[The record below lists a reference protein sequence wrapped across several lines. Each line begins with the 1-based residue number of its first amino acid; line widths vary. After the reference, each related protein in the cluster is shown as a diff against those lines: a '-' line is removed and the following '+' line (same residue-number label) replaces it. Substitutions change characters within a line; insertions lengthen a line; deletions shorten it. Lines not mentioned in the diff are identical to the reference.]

1 MSAIFHLAMR
11 DLKKHW
17 WIMVV
22 LIGLFSLLFGAY
34 ITLLSH
40 YKSTIQTYTNVI
52 QNFLV
57 VGNSDG
63 LGEIHGSRMTPAIKE
78 MLLDM
83 GYTDPIPEIHQIV
96 GTNFAN
102 GTLLKGI
109 RLEDYQKYNSYSLL
123 KGRSLVAGDPP
134 RLAMIGEILANT
146 QDLQIDNDIL
156 LRGRK
161 FKVIG
166 IFKTGSVQ
174 DNEAWISLED
184 AQALLN
190 YDRDVSL
197 YLIPDNGQLKAGDLL
212 TDDVLVS
219 QRGETGGFV
228 NSSIR
233 NYLNN
238 YAALGI
244 LSGIATIIT
253 LANILYRL
261 AQLRRREFGILKSIG
276 FGFNG
281 LAAYFFT
288 QAGILVISGLAGG
301 ILFAIFIVKT
311 MMTSL
316 SVFGFG
322 VSVGIDLSVL
332 SSITLIVAGFF
343 FICAF
348 IPLIGIYR
356 ESIPELVGRCAALGL
371 PIMVEPLPYHHD
383 PQTGAAKLTLLP
395 LETGE
400 QKIKLEGRAE
410 LGLQNS
416 FEQVVQVESVAE
428 LQFAVRDEADPI
440 EIGAESL
447 PASLASTGF
456 TLAISSADETGA
468 APGRVDSPPTSITRA
483 PSSTMA
489 NARSAARPGSR
500 YIPPSLKLS
509 GVTLRMPM
517 TSGPAERSRVPDGRR
532 IVFGGARADATS
544 RSTAPP
550 SSARP
555 KGWLASFAG
564 RAAMRARS
572 ATM

>member
-301 ILFAIFIVKT
+301 ILFAILIVKT

-322 VSVGIDLSVL
+322 VSVGIDLNVL

-356 ESIPELVGRCAALGL
+356 ESIPELVGR
-371 PIMVEPLPYHHD
+371 
-383 PQTGAAKLTLLP
+383 
-395 LETGE
+395 
-400 QKIKLEGRAE
+400 
-410 LGLQNS
+410 N
-416 FEQVVQVESVAE
+416 
-428 LQFAVRDEADPI
+428 
-440 EIGAESL
+440 
-447 PASLASTGF
+447 
-456 TLAISSADETGA
+456 
-468 APGRVDSPPTSITRA
+468 
-483 PSSTMA
+483 
-489 NARSAARPGSR
+489 
-500 YIPPSLKLS
+500 
-509 GVTLRMPM
+509 
-517 TSGPAERSRVPDGRR
+517 
-532 IVFGGARADATS
+532 
-544 RSTAPP
+544 
-550 SSARP
+550 
-555 KGWLASFAG
+555 
-564 RAAMRARS
+564 
-572 ATM
+572 